1 MPGGRRVR
9 PRRLAA
15 YALGAALFL
24 CVFLLTVALTLPGD
38 LALSLLRP
46 GLEARGI
53 RLSAEN
59 SRLLFPLGVRLNGVT
74 LDFGGNR
81 QLSLDELS
89 AAWEWTG
96 LFRWLP
102 AHLRCSRGDSVV
114 DIRLSPAFWS
124 PSRGRVI
131 VAGVS
136 SEQIP
141 LPVFTGSGAG
151 LSVRKAD
158 VHWTGSGNSLAAT
171 GAGDFEFL
179 LIPMP
184 AGGSPIREA
193 RIDNAAMTFVVRGS
207 SLHVPRLQGSY
218 EGSRVEGTGEVAK
231 FLTPGSATVTFHL
244 SIRNPFEGRVGILFD
259 MLAKNAKNA
268 NLRIVGSLTAP
279 KAEIELF

>member
-1 MPGGRRVR
+1 MAVGRRVK
-9 PRRLAA
+9 PGRLAA

-24 CVFLLTVALTLPGD
+24 FGFLLTVALTLPGD
-38 LALSLLRP
+38 LALSLIRP
-46 GLEARGI
+46 GLEAKGI
-53 RLSAEN
+53 RLSAED
-59 SRLLFPLGVRLNGVT
+59 SRLLFPLGMRFKGVSI
-74 LDFGGNR
+74 DFGGNR

-89 AAWEWTG
+89 ASWEWTG

-102 AHLRCSRGDSVV
+102 AHFRCSRGNSFV
-114 DIRLSPAFWS
+114 DVRLSPVFWS

-131 VAGVS
+131 VAGVA
-136 SEQIP
+136 SEEIP
-141 LPVFTGSGAG
+141 LPVFTASGAG

-158 VHWTGSGNSLAAT
+158 VRWTGSGQSLSAT
-171 GAGDFEFL
+171 GAGDFEYL

-184 AGGSPIREA
+184 AEGSPIREA

-218 EGSRVEGTGEVAK
+218 EGSRVEGTGEVAR
-231 FLTPGSATVTFHL
+231 FLTPGGATVTFHL
-244 SIRNPFEGRVGILFD
+244 SIRNPFEGRVGTLFD